1 MYTLARKIGPV
12 EELAYDPKVSQTT
25 DYIRAKI
32 CFNVE
37 KPTVEAKNLITSQ
50 EEVVVIRY

>member
-25 DYIRAKI
+25 DYIAKI

-37 KPTVEAKNLITSQ
+37 KPAVEAKNLIISQ